1 MRNVCLKEVP
11 VLGRRRVGLCIRAE
25 ELMPVGV
32 EHPHEDRQADPFH
45 AAAQDLA
52 AQFGTDRAVL
62 GELQQR
68 KAVARANQGEV
79 DVGHDA
85 ARVQRQRCRQ
95 AARVTAQ
102 VVDRSLTRALEQ
114 KRNDHADGHDERH
127 TQRVA

>member
-1 MRNVCLKEVP
+1 MGGAAGSPGNADGGTVSTEPAKLTDP
-11 VLGRRRVGLCIRAE
+11 QVLQVL
-25 ELMPVGV
+25 
-32 EHPHEDRQADPFH
+32 QA
-45 AAAQDLA
+45 
-52 AQFGTDRAVL
+52 
-62 GELQQR
+62 
-68 KAVARANQGEV
+68 ANQGEV

-114 KRNDHADGHDERH
+114 KCNDHADGHDERH